1 MRANQQTQMTKN
13 QEMNTQ
19 NQAIRKSLADEGAE
33 NKASNIGAATASS
46 RLGRRTF
53 MKRLGLGGT
62 ALLPASVLLTGR
74 RVARADGFGRGLTSG
89 DVAILRFLA
98 AAEVIESD
106 LWQQYNEL
114 ALGNESYQLALNVL
128 DGDEATY
135 VNLNTR
141 DEFSHAAF
149 LNKYLESKGQK
160 PVNLEPFRTLPTV
173 SQATGANRSA
183 KRLTNLMQLTVD
195 TSFYF
200 RYRSALNPDFGASFP
215 QIADLVNVP
224 GIPAA
229 DLPPPTDPNNGFFI
243 QFIANVAGFHF
254 ASIEQGGSSLYQSFL
269 PKATSLEVIKIVGA
283 IGGTEIQHYQTWTDK
298 AGNAPKVTDNMGNVL
313 FPQLP
318 LAPDL
323 PNPPDGTDNAA
334 PNDTNQI
341 FATPCE
347 FVSPNLPLCSVI
359 RPISKL
365 KAGAVATVAFFK
377 NDGLFIGQS
386 QAFIDF
392 LTELAVAADA
402 AVREFEQE

>member
-1 MRANQQTQMTKN
+1 MHMEEVTVGLGSVPKRAEVAQPDTSVNGSK
-13 QEMNTQ
+13 E
-19 NQAIRKSLADEGAE
+19 
-33 NKASNIGAATASS
+33 

-53 MKRLGLGGT
+53 MKRLGLSGT
-62 ALLPASVLLTGR
+62 ALLPASTLLMGR
-74 RVARADGFGRGLTSG
+74 SVARASGLNGGLSRG

-98 AAEVIESD
+98 AAELLESD

-149 LNKYLESKGQK
+149 INKYLEAKGHK
-160 PVNLEPFRTLPTV
+160 PVSFDQFKILPS
-173 SQATGANRSA
+173 SQATGSNKGA

-215 QIADLVNVP
+215 QIVDLVNVP
-224 GIPAA
+224 GIPNS
-229 DLPPPTDPNNGFFI
+229 DLPPPTDPANGFMI
-243 QFIANVAGFHF
+243 QFIANTAGFHF

-269 PKATSLEVIKIVGA
+269 PKVTSPEVIKIVGA

-298 AGNAPKVTDNMGNVL
+298 AGNAPMLMDNHGNTI

-318 LAPDL
+318 SAPAL
-323 PNPPDGTDNAA
+323 PNPPDGTDNAG
-334 PNDTNQI
+334 PDDTNQI

-347 FVSPNLPLCSVI
+347 FIDPSLPLCSVI
-359 RPISKL
+359 RPISTEQ
-365 KAGAVATVAFFK
+365 AGAKATVAFFK

-386 QAFIDF
+386 QAFLDF
-392 LTELAVAADA
+392 LNELAEDADA
-402 AVREFEQE
+402 A